1 MFSLSISISLCFLI
15 LTVLSEK
22 QVSTNVWMSSYNVYI
37 TAVDKLLRSVAATGS
52 LMLLEEIYP
61 LLREPKHRHAAHIE
75 AQLKAFVRTILNHD
89 TRYQQQQQQ
98 QQQQHPATSSSISSS
113 FSPNLMC
120 VAQCMKVLED
130 NTVSEWLHYG
140 LTRYVLLP
148 LYAALPLHQQ
158 IHVTRNYI
166 RTWVRMID
174 VFEQDIR
181 TTRTLNVADIVDRIC
196 ALQLIDA
203 VYQCLPANIIR
214 EQVNTAFCEEQVES
228 KGNELTTTVMRATHT
243 IKSGV
248 ISKKKKYKDD
258 VSSALLLEYHCTA
271 YNTLATVILCTQSKE
286 TFFTVFCFKENP
298 SKNEL
303 LWENIV
309 DLTRCYVFEVETN
322 FPVAS
327 QQVSHFYALSRD
339 IPSAATATFKNN
351 NNNTDTTLKY
361 IHTHTHS
368 LSLFLL
374 QTLNEL
380 HNS

>member
-174 VFEQDIR
+174 VSQQDIS
-181 TTRTLNVADIVDRIC
+181 TTRMLSVADIVDRIC
-196 ALQLIDA
+196 ALQLLDA

-214 EQVNTAFCEEQVES
+214 EQVNTAFCEERVER

-243 IKSGV
+243 IKSEV
-248 ISKKKKYKDD
+248 VSKKKYKDD
-258 VSSALLLEYHCTA
+258 VSSALLFEYHCTA
-271 YNTLATVILCTQSKE
+271 YNTLATVILCTQTKE

-327 QQVSHFYALSRD
+327 QQVSHLLYALSRD
-339 IPSAATATFKNN
+339 NSSPTTTTSNN
-351 NNNTDTTLKY
+351 NNNNNDNNNDNDNTSTDTTMRY
-361 IHTHTHS
+361 T
-368 LSLFLL
+368 LS
-374 QTLNEL
+374 
-380 HNS
+380 